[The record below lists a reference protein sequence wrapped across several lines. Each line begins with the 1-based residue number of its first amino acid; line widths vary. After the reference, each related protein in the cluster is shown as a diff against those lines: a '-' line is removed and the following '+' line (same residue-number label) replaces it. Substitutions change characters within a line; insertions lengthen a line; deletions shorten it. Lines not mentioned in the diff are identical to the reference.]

1 MAATVKSMGAI
12 MRRYLL
18 VILLLSSLAV
28 AEATAGTTLS
38 IGVKSGPLRA
48 TPTPFGKI
56 LATLGYGA
64 TVEKLAVDGA
74 WLRVRYGRNEGWM
87 HSSLLS
93 ARVAGLS
100 AGQGHVDSDASS
112 EELTLA
118 GKGFNAQVEAE
129 YRQKNR
135 TLDFATI
142 DRMEKMVVS
151 QDRMSRFL
159 ADGEVKPEGGTD
171 GQ

>member
-1 MAATVKSMGAI
+1 

-18 VILLLSSLAV
+18 IVLFISCLVAAEAV
-28 AEATAGTTLS
+28 AGANLF
-38 IGVKSGPLRA
+38 IGVKTGQLRA

-56 LATLGYGA
+56 LASPRYGEK
-64 TVEKLAVDGA
+64 VEKLAVDGA
-74 WLRVRYGRNEGWM
+74 WLRVRYGKSEGWVHNSM
-87 HSSLLS
+87 VS
-93 ARVAGLS
+93 AKVAGLS
-100 AGQGHVDSDASS
+100 AGQGDVASGASS

-142 DRMEKMVVS
+142 DRMEKLVVS
-151 QDRMSRFL
+151 QSQMSRFL
-159 ADGEVKPEGGTD
+159 ADGGVKPEGGDD
-171 GQ
+171 GR